1 VGHRRGRNEGG
12 QNTYKIRN
20 IKENLY
26 LAAELK
32 GQNVTVTTNQGTAD
46 INKKWMLPGRP
57 QDNNEF
63 ITDIKSVVN
72 KKSLANNGHFIVAD
86 TNGQSWKFVIA
97 N

>member
-1 VGHRRGRNEGG
+1 
-12 QNTYKIRN
+12 
-20 IKENLY
+20 
-26 LAAELK
+26 LK